1 MKRMYALITIL
12 VVFLGFAFFQEK
24 NANPTNSANGA
35 KEPTL
40 GILQLMTHPSLDA
53 IHDGIIK
60 GLNDSGFHPGKNIK
74 IDYQNAQNDQSNL
87 KTMSTKFA
95 NENATASIGITT
107 PSAQALASTIH
118 NNPVILGAITDPVG
132 AGLVKNL
139 KHPGGHITGVA
150 NGSPLQKQLNVIK
163 AFMPKLKTLG
173 IIYTSSDPSST
184 AQAKQFAQ
192 LCKKEGIKLKTYT
205 IANSNDL
212 NQVSSQMVTQVQAVY
227 VPNDNTIAAAMDTLV
242 NNANKQNIPVFPSVD
257 FMVKSG
263 GIATYG
269 VDQFQMGVTIG
280 KMTAK
285 ILRGENP
292 ATTPVKR
299 FQQGKMIVNV
309 KQAKKL
315 HMQIPAS
322 IMKEAETKG
331 EVIK

>member
-12 VVFLGFAFFQEK
+12 LVFLGVAYFQEQ
-24 NANPTNSANGA
+24 NPTQTSSS
-35 KEPTL
+35 KVPTL

-53 IHDGIIK
+53 IHHGIIQ
-60 GLNDSGFHPGKNIK
+60 GLKDSGYQPGKNIK

-95 NENATASIGITT
+95 NENANASIGITT
-107 PSAQALASTIH
+107 PSAQALASTIKT
-118 NNPVILGAITDPVG
+118 NPVILGAITDPVG
-132 AGLVKNL
+132 AGLVNSL
-139 KHPGGHITGVA
+139 QHPGGHITGVS
-150 NGSPLQKQLNVIK
+150 NGSPLQKQLDVIK
-163 AFMPKLKTLG
+163 KFMPKLKTLG

-184 AQAKQFAQ
+184 SQAKQFAV
-192 LCKKEGIKLKTYT
+192 LCKKEGINLKTYT

-212 NQVSSQMVTQVQAVY
+212 NQISSQMVTKVQAVY
-227 VPNDNTIAAAMDTLV
+227 VPNDNTIAGAMDTLV
-242 NNANKQNIPVFPSVD
+242 ANADKANVPVFPSVD

-292 ATTPVKR
+292 ATTPVKV
-299 FQQGKMIVNV
+299 FDQGKMIVNV

-315 HMQIPAS
+315 HITIPAS

>member
-12 VVFLGFAFFQEK
+12 VVFLGVAFFQEK
-24 NANPTNSANGA
+24 QPNKTTSS
-35 KEPTL
+35 KVPTL

-53 IHDGIIK
+53 IHNGIIQ
-60 GLNDSGFHPGKNIK
+60 GLKDSGYQPGKNIK

-107 PSAQALASTIH
+107 PAAQALASTIH
-118 NNPVILGAITDPVG
+118 DNPVILGAITDPIG
-132 AGLVKNL
+132 AGLVSSL
-139 KHPGGHITGVA
+139 KHPGGHITGVS
-150 NGSPLQKQLNVIK
+150 NGSPLKEQLDVIRQ
-163 AFMPKLKTLG
+163 FMPHLKTLG

-184 AQAKQFAQ
+184 SQAKQFAA
-192 LCKKEGIKLKTYT
+192 LCKKVGINLKTYT

-212 NQVSSQMVTQVQAVY
+212 NQISGQMVSKVQAVY
-227 VPNDNTIAAAMDTLV
+227 VPNDNTIAGAMDTLV
-242 NNANKQNIPVFPSVD
+242 ANADKANVPVFPSVD

-269 VDQFQMGVTIG
+269 VDQYQMGVTIG

-285 ILRGENP
+285 ILRGQDP
-292 ATTPVKR
+292 ATTPIDK
-299 FQQGKMIVNV
+299 FAKGKMIVNV
-309 KQAKKL
+309 KKANQL
-315 HMQIPAS
+315 HIKIPAS